1 MLERP
6 VCTLPHAALTD
17 KIIGA
22 FYDVARELG
31 YGFAEKVCVRAL
43 VIALSE
49 AGLKTLAEVQLHVP
63 FRGQIIGDF
72 YADIVV
78 DGTILVEVKTSAQIE
93 DYAKA
98 QILNYLRC
106 AGGGVGLLLNFGKR
120 PEFKRFV
127 VGDPHNSLPQLR
139 QPPP

>member
-1 MLERP
+1 MSR
-6 VCTLPHAALTD
+6 VNSG
-17 KIIGA
+17 I
-22 FYDVARELG
+22 
-31 YGFAEKVCVRAL
+31 GFAEKVCVRAL
-43 VIALSE
+43 VIALRE
-49 AGLKTLAEVQLHVP
+49 TGLSVLTEVQLHVP
-63 FRGQIIGDF
+63 FRGELIGDF

-78 DGTILVEVKTSAQIE
+78 NGTILVEVKASGQIE
-93 DYAKA
+93 DYARA

-139 QPPP
+139 QPLP

>member
-17 KIIGA
+17 KILGA

-43 VIALSE
+43 EIALSE
-49 AGLKTLAEVQLHVP
+49 AGLKVLSEVQLHVP

-72 YADIVV
+72 YADLVV
-78 DGTILVEVKTSAQIE
+78 DGTILVEVKTAAQIE

-120 PEFKRFV
+120 REFKRFV
-127 VGDPHNSLPQLR
+127 VGNPHNSLPQLR
-139 QPPP
+139 QSPP